1 MVGATSFRDC
11 DEFTPITNMYEARW
25 PAALLTYYVVVFIVA
40 FVLRSLL
47 VYRRSGVNPL
57 VLPSSADAYG
67 YVARAFKVVIVGIG
81 VVVGGLAISPESQI
95 YFGRWTALSTP
106 VVAYAGWALL
116 IASLIWLL
124 IAQAQMGAS
133 WRIGIDDKRRTELV
147 QHGLFTLSRNPIFLA
162 MRVNLVGLFLVFPS
176 AVTSALLVAGEILMQ
191 VQVRLEEQHLTNLHG
206 QVYDAYRA
214 KVRRWL

>member
-1 MVGATSFRDC
+1 
-11 DEFTPITNMYEARW
+11 MYETHW
-25 PAALLTYYVVVFIVA
+25 PAALLIYCIVVFIFA
-40 FVLRSLL
+40 FALRSLL

-57 VLPSSADAYG
+57 VLPSSDDTYG
-67 YVARAFKVVIVGIG
+67 YVALAFKVVIAGIA
-81 VVVGGLAISPESQI
+81 VVVIGLAIWPGSQI
-95 YFGRWTALSTP
+95 YFGRWSVLSTP
-106 VVAYAGWALL
+106 VVAYPGWTLL

-124 IAQAQMGAS
+124 IAQAQMGTS

-176 AVTSALLVAGEILMQ
+176 VVTAALLVAGEILIQ
-191 VQVRLEEQHLTNLHG
+191 VQVRLEEQHLANLHG
-206 QVYDAYRA
+206 QVYDSYRA

>member
-1 MVGATSFRDC
+1 
-11 DEFTPITNMYEARW
+11 MYETHWRT
-25 PAALLTYYVVVFIVA
+25 ALLIYCIIVFIFA
-40 FVLRSLL
+40 FALRSLL

-57 VLPSSADAYG
+57 VLPSSDDAYG
-67 YVARAFKVVIVGIG
+67 YVALAFKVVIVGVG
-81 VVVGGLAISPESQI
+81 VVVIGLAIWPDSQI
-95 YFGRWTALSTP
+95 YFGRWTALSSP
-106 VVAYAGWALL
+106 ALAYVGWAVL

-147 QHGLFTLSRNPIFLA
+147 QHGLFSLSRNPIFLA
-162 MRVNLVGLFLVFPS
+162 LRLNLVGLFLVFPS
-176 AVTSALLVAGEILMQ
+176 AVTSALLAAGEILIQ

-206 QVYDAYRA
+206 AAYDAYRA

>member
-1 MVGATSFRDC
+1 
-11 DEFTPITNMYEARW
+11 MYEAHW
-25 PAALLTYYVVVFIVA
+25 PAALLIYYGVVFIVA

-57 VLPSSADAYG
+57 VLPSGADAYG

-81 VVVGGLAISPESQI
+81 VVVIGLAISSQFQI
-95 YFGRWTALSTP
+95 YFGRWAALSTLAI
-106 VVAYAGWALL
+106 AYAGWALL
-116 IASLIWLL
+116 ITSLIWLL
-124 IAQAQMGAS
+124 IAQGQMGAS

-162 MRVNLVGLFLVFPS
+162 MRVNLAGLFLVFPS
-176 AVTSALLVAGEILMQ
+176 AVTAALLVAGEILMQ
-191 VQVRLEEQHLTNLHG
+191 VQVRLEEQHLANLHG
-206 QVYDAYRA
+206 QIYEAYQT

>member
-1 MVGATSFRDC
+1 MD
-11 DEFTPITNMYEARW
+11 EARW
-25 PAALLTYYVVVFIVA
+25 PVALLIYYVVVFIVA

-67 YVARAFKVVIVGIG
+67 YVARAFKVVVAGIA
-81 VVVGGLAISPESQI
+81 VAVITLATWPESQV
-95 YFGRWTALSTP
+95 YFGRWSVLSTP

-124 IAQAQMGAS
+124 IAQAQMGTS

-176 AVTSALLVAGEILMQ
+176 AITSALLVAGEILMQ

-206 QVYDAYRA
+206 QLYDAYRA

>member
-1 MVGATSFRDC
+1 
-11 DEFTPITNMYEARW
+11 MYETHW
-25 PAALLTYYVVVFIVA
+25 PTALLIYYVVCFIFA
-40 FVLRSLL
+40 FALRSLL

-57 VLPSSADAYG
+57 VLPSSGDVHG
-67 YVARAFKVVIVGIG
+67 YLALALKVVIAGIA
-81 VVVGGLAISPESQI
+81 VVVIGLAIWPEAQN
-95 YFGRWTALSTP
+95 YLGLWTALSTP
-106 VVAYAGWALL
+106 VLAYVGWALL

-124 IAQAQMGAS
+124 IAQAQMGSS

-176 AVTSALLVAGEILMQ
+176 VVTAALLAAGEILIQ
-191 VQVRLEEQHLTNLHG
+191 VQVRLEEQHLANLHG

-214 KVRRWL
+214 TVRRWL